1 MRRKRWIGRGSGTVT
16 SSLELRLLIP
26 LILIVCAVLA
36 VHTWFTFRSTRD
48 RYLELVA
55 GDADRSSGLIRRATH
70 DGMLLNRLDDVQATI
85 ERLAEGSDVAAI
97 RVYDKNGR
105 IVLSSERAELGRSI
119 PVDASPCTTCH
130 VNGAPASQES
140 VQLPDESRAGGERV
154 LRQLSLIP
162 NEPGCAAAGCHD
174 RSANER
180 VLGVLDVEM
189 SMLPLG
195 EALADARR
203 YLIWTTLVLVLVIGG
218 AAAGVYRRLIHR
230 PIRRLQEGTRRI
242 AEGDLESRIEVEG
255 RHELA
260 LLAEDFNR
268 MAEDLARTEKQIT
281 EWSHTLEDRVVEK
294 TAELRDAQRQ
304 VMHMEKMASLGKLSA
319 TVAHEINNPLSG
331 VLTYA
336 RLVERELDD
345 QPMDE
350 ATRAELVRYLQL
362 VQQETTRCSQIVRN
376 LLVFARRS
384 PTAMAI
390 VDVNAIVERSL
401 MLIRHHMEISGIES
415 EATYLVDDPGIEADA
430 GQLQQALV
438 ALFVN
443 AVEAMPGGGR
453 LDVRLRGDAEC
464 VRIDIADT
472 GTGISADALPLI
484 FEPFFSTKTGES
496 GVGLG
501 LAVVYGI
508 VHRHGGSIEVES
520 TVGEGTTFHVR
531 FPRTPPPDA
540 EVQAAAGGHADAR
553 RSE

>member
-1 MRRKRWIGRGSGTVT
+1 MRRRRWFGPGPGTVT
-16 SSLELRLLIP
+16 SSLELRLLVP

-48 RYLELVA
+48 RYLDLVA

-119 PVDASPCTTCH
+119 AVDASPCTTCH
-130 VNGAPASQES
+130 VGDAPASLES
-140 VQLPDESRAGGERV
+140 VQLPDEARVGGERV
-154 LRQLSLIP
+154 LRQLSIIA
-162 NEPGCAAAGCHD
+162 NEPGCAAVGCHD

-189 SMLPLG
+189 SMLPLS

-203 YLIWTTLVLVLVIGG
+203 HLIWTTLVLVLVIGG
-218 AAAGVYRRLIHR
+218 AAAGTYRRLIRR

-242 AEGDLESRIEVEG
+242 AEGDLESRITVEG

-268 MAEDLARTEKQIT
+268 MAEDLERTEKQIT

-336 RLVERELDD
+336 RLVERELND
-345 QPMDE
+345 QPMDDE
-350 ATRAELVRYLQL
+350 VRSELVRYLQL
-362 VQQETTRCSQIVRN
+362 VQQETTRCSQIVHN
-376 LLVFARRS
+376 LLVFARRT
-384 PTAMAI
+384 PTAMTI
-390 VDVNAIVERSL
+390 VDVNTVVERSL
-401 MLIRHHMEISGIES
+401 MLIRHHLEISGIS
-415 EATYLVDDPGIEADA
+415 LEATYLEGDPGIEADA

-443 AVEAMPGGGR
+443 AVEAMHEGGR

-464 VRIDIADT
+464 VRIDIGDT

-520 TVGEGTTFHVR
+520 VANEGTTFHLR

-540 EVQAAAGGHADAR
+540 EVQAAGGHVDAR